1 MYFEGCI
8 YMETLRDR
16 IRTLAKTKGLSLPK
30 LEAELGFGSGT
41 IVKWEKASPSADKLQ
56 KVADYFDVSVD
67 YLLGRE
73 PSDETQEMLEYLH
86 KNPEMR
92 VLLSS
97 SAKLEKEDLEAVV
110 AIVRRMN
117 KEHDLE

>member
-1 MYFEGCI
+1 MGRVKNRVISLCESRGVKVGTLERQANLSNGTLNKWTD
-8 YMETLRDR
+8 ET
-16 IRTLAKTKGLSLPK
+16 IPNGYTLQA
-30 LEAELGFGSGT
+30 
-41 IVKWEKASPSADKLQ
+41 I
-56 KVADYFDVSVD
+56 ADYFDVSVD
-67 YLLGRE
+67 FLLGRE

-117 KEHDLE
+117 KERDLE

>member
-1 MYFEGCI
+1 MGSVKNRVISLCESRGVKVGTLERQANLSNGTLNKWTD
-8 YMETLRDR
+8 ET
-16 IRTLAKTKGLSLPK
+16 IPNGYTLQAN
-30 LEAELGFGSGT
+30 
-41 IVKWEKASPSADKLQ
+41 
-56 KVADYFDVSVD
+56 ADYFDVSVD
-67 YLLGRE
+67 FLLGRE

-117 KEHDLE
+117 KERDLE

>member
-1 MYFEGCI
+1 MGSVKKRVISLCENKGVKVGTLERQANLSNGTLNKWTD
-8 YMETLRDR
+8 ET
-16 IRTLAKTKGLSLPK
+16 IPNGYTLQA
-30 LEAELGFGSGT
+30 
-41 IVKWEKASPSADKLQ
+41 I
-56 KVADYFDVSVD
+56 ADYFDVSVD
-67 YLLGRE
+67 FLLGRE

-117 KEHDLE
+117 REGEYD

>member
-1 MYFEGCI
+1 
-8 YMETLRDR
+8 MERQANLSNGTLNKWTDET
-16 IRTLAKTKGLSLPK
+16 IPNGYTLQA
-30 LEAELGFGSGT
+30 
-41 IVKWEKASPSADKLQ
+41 I
-56 KVADYFDVSVD
+56 ADYFDVSVD
-67 YLLGRE
+67 FLLGRE
-73 PSDETQEMLEYLH
+73 PSDEKQEMLEYLH

-117 KEHDLE
+117 KERDLE

>member
-1 MYFEGCI
+1 MQIVERIAELCRNEGI
-8 YMETLRDR
+8 S
-16 IRTLAKTKGLSLPK
+16 LSA
-30 LEAELGFGSGT
+30 LEKELGFGKGT
-41 IVKWEKASPSADKLQ
+41 VCRWNDSRPSIDKVER
-56 KVADYFDVSVD
+56 VADRFQVSTD
-67 YLLGRE
+67 YLLGRA
-73 PSDETQEMLEYLH
+73 PTDETQEMLEYLH

-117 KEHDLE
+117 KERDLE

>member
-1 MYFEGCI
+1 
-8 YMETLRDR
+8 METLRDR
-16 IRTLAKTKGLSLPK
+16 IKMLAKARGLSLPK
-30 LEAELGFGSGT
+30 LESELGFGSGT

-73 PSDETQEMLEYLH
+73 PSDEVQEMLEYLH
-86 KNPEMR
+86 KNPEMK
-92 VLLSS
+92 VLLSA
-97 SAKLEKEDLEAVV
+97 SAKLEKEDLDAVV

-117 KEHDLE
+117 KENDLE

>member
-1 MYFEGCI
+1 
-8 YMETLRDR
+8 METLRDR
-16 IRTLAKTKGLSLPK
+16 VRTLAKTRGLSLPK

-41 IVKWEKASPSADKLQ
+41 IVKWDKSTPSADKLQ

-67 YLLGRE
+67 FLLGRE

-117 KEHDLE
+117 KERDLE

>member
-1 MYFEGCI
+1 MDSLKE
-8 YMETLRDR
+8 R
-16 IRTLAKTKGLSLPK
+16 IKALANHRGLGLPK
-30 LEAELGFGSGT
+30 LEAELGFGNGT
-41 IVKWEKASPSADKLQ
+41 IVKWDKSSPSVDKLQ

-97 SAKLEKEDLEAVV
+97 SSKLEKEDLDAVM
-110 AIVRRMN
+110 AIVKRMN
-117 KEHDLE
+117 REVEENW

>member
-1 MYFEGCI
+1 
-8 YMETLRDR
+8 MESVKNRVISLCASRGVKIGTLERQANLSNG
-16 IRTLAKTKGLSLPK
+16 TLNKWTD
-30 LEAELGFGSGT
+30 ET
-41 IVKWEKASPSADKLQ
+41 IPNGYTLQ
-56 KVADYFDVSVD
+56 AIADYFDVSVD

-73 PSDETQEMLEYLH
+73 PSNEAQEMLEYLH

-117 KEHDLE
+117 KERDLE

>member
-1 MYFEGCI
+1 
-8 YMETLRDR
+8 METLRDR
-16 IRTLAKTKGLSLPK
+16 IKELAKMKGLSLPK
-30 LEAELGFGSGT
+30 LEVELGFGSGT

-67 YLLGRE
+67 YLMGRE

-92 VLLSS
+92 ILLSS

-117 KEHDLE
+117 KERDYE

>member
-1 MYFEGCI
+1 
-8 YMETLRDR
+8 MEIIKQRIRALRESVGLSQNKLGKLVGLPQSSINRYEQGQSTPSAKTLR
-16 IRTLAKTKGLSLPK
+16 
-30 LEAELGFGSGT
+30 
-41 IVKWEKASPSADKLQ
+41 WY
-56 KVADYFDVSVD
+56 ADYFDVSVD